1 VEEVK
6 EGKEVMMKRRQ
17 VVLLGEAVASA
28 PVVSHRYSAREC
40 HEFLPLHCLTLD
52 PLRTQEQRRDSATS
66 SLPWQVLRLEQYCL
80 APRLGR
86 WWLDCA
92 GVVVVVR
99 CGGALLVQLEGQ
111 DEWFCKYVW
120 LA

>member
-1 VEEVK
+1 MEEVK

-17 VVLLGEAVASA
+17 VVLLGKAVALA
-28 PVVSHRYSAREC
+28 PVVSHRYRAREC
-40 HEFLPLHCLTLD
+40 HEFVPLYCLPLD
-52 PLRTQEQRRDSATS
+52 ALRTQEQTRDNATS

-92 GVVVVVR
+92 GAVVVVR
-99 CGGALLVQLEGQ
+99 CAAALLVQLEGQ
-111 DEWFCKYVW
+111 HESFCKYVC